1 MRSNSLR
8 SLPPTILTAIAVGG
22 LATLTAV
29 QTPAGDALPVIPSA
43 HRGFGMETPA
53 GSGRHL
59 AAPKTRVIKVTNL
72 NPEGPGSLREAIE
85 AEGPRVV
92 VFEVS
97 GNIDF
102 SPLGHKSIRHP
113 YLTVAGQTAP
123 SPGITLKA
131 CELNVRTHDVLIQHL
146 RIRVGD
152 LRDPTRPAVDPRSG
166 WSQWGERDN
175 MKVGGERVVIDHC
188 SFSWATD
195 ENVQSRARNVTF
207 RQNIFSECLNSPKH
221 HKGGHSKGLL
231 ILDQSPPDRVVPESD
246 RESRN
251 VAIIGNL
258 FAHNADRNPM
268 ASGGATLAIVNN
280 YVYDAC
286 ARPGC
291 GITLVNPPPRGS
303 RGGPIAATVIGNCF
317 DKVPA
322 PIRLIA
328 TGPENG
334 KVFFDDLL
342 RSYTLE
348 ELRQHESLIRKT
360 VDERQFQDYLAGQRK
375 TSSDEKELINE
386 HIEDPWKASHMLMFK
401 LWMDRRIYP
410 EKSKAATPPMVVQG
424 LKIKPVEEVGD
435 WVLANAGARPADRDP
450 VDARVVKQVRTRTGN
465 IPVSQAD
472 VGGWPDLAENRREL
486 TIPDDP
492 NGDDDGDGYTN
503 LEEWLHVYA
512 AQVEGTA
519 Q

>member
-1 MRSNSLR
+1 
-8 SLPPTILTAIAVGG
+8 
-22 LATLTAV
+22 
-29 QTPAGDALPVIPSA
+29 
-43 HRGFGMETPA
+43 METTA

-59 AAPKTRVIKVTNL
+59 ETPEARVIKVTNL
-72 NPEGPGSLREAIE
+72 NTEGPGSLREAIE

-102 SPLGHKSIRHP
+102 TPFGHISIRHP
-113 YLTVAGQTAP
+113 YVTVAGQTAP
-123 SPGITLKA
+123 SPGITLKG
-131 CELNVRTHDVLIQHL
+131 CELNVRTHDVLIQHI

-152 LRDPTRPAVDPRSG
+152 LRDPTRPAINPKSG

-207 RQNIFSECLNSPKH
+207 RQNIFSECLNSPRH

-231 ILDQSPPDRVVPESD
+231 ILDQSPPDRVVPERE

-258 FAHNADRNPM
+258 FAQNADRNPM

-280 YVYDAC
+280 YIYDAC

-303 RGGPIAATVIGNCF
+303 RGGPIKASVIGNCF
-317 DKVPA
+317 DRVPA
-322 PIRLIA
+322 PIRLVA
-328 TGPENG
+328 TGAENG
-334 KVFFDDLL
+334 KVFLDDLL
-342 RSYTLE
+342 VRYTPAE
-348 ELRQHESLIRKT
+348 GRQHEALIKKT
-360 VDERQFQDYLAGQRK
+360 VDERQFQDYLAGQQEANRG
-375 TSSDEKELINE
+375 EAELIE
-386 HIEDPWKASHMLMFK
+386 DRLEDPWKASHQLMFK
-401 LWMDRRIYP
+401 HWMDRRLAP
-410 EKSKAATPPMVVQG
+410 EKSKVTAPPVVLQG
-424 LKIKPVEEVGD
+424 LNIKPVEEVGD

-450 VDARVVKQVRTRTGN
+450 VDARVVEQVRSRTGN
-465 IPVSQAD
+465 IPASQTD
-472 VGGWPDLAENRREL
+472 VGGWPDLVENRREL
-486 TIPDDP
+486 TIPNNP

-503 LEEWLHVYA
+503 LEEWLHGYA
-512 AQVEGTA
+512 AQVEGG
-519 Q
+519 QR